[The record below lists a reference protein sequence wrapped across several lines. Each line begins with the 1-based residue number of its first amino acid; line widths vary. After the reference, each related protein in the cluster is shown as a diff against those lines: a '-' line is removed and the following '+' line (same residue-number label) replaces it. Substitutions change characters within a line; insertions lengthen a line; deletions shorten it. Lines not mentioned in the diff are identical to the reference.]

1 MKPPQYPFSA
11 IVGQPRLKR
20 ALLINAIDPLIG
32 GVLVRGQKGSAKTT
46 AVRGLARLLGAAAP
60 LVELPLGCTEDRLL
74 GSFDLELVLKKRKKL
89 FLPGLLSQS
98 HGGILYVDE
107 VNLLSH
113 HLVDLLLDAAASGF
127 VRVEREGFSL
137 TRSSRF
143 VLVGSMNPEEGELRP
158 QLLDRFGLSIETDS
172 VSDAEERVVVMR
184 RRLAFDRDPA
194 AFSRQWAAEE
204 ASLKAQVVRACKL
217 LPRLD
222 LTESQARHIATRC
235 AEAGVQGLRADLV
248 IYRSA
253 RALAALTGRESVEAE
268 DVEEAMLLALPHRR
282 QRHLTQSAPPPP
294 PKRRPSSA
302 RESDIPRVNSEA
314 DEQNSTRGR
323 DFGAAETRHAAGE
336 PRAVKSYALERSLQ
350 RGKDEPGRRQSRETS
365 GVGGAPAALR
375 GFSGDASAIAWDAT
389 LKHAAA
395 ENVGGGGLPL
405 KIDPGQ
411 IKEHI
416 REFRTGALVLFVV
429 DASGSMNAQARMRAA
444 KTAALSLLVDAYQRR
459 DQVGVIAFR
468 GDGAELL
475 LPPTRSADA
484 AEKALVEMMTGG
496 RTPLAAGLRLAEQV
510 ISRRPPQ
517 ESLEPFIV
525 LITDGRATVAADGDP
540 LAETL
545 ALAEQFRKRRIAG
558 LVVDTESGA
567 MRLGYAKRI
576 ADSWGAHYVVPESL

>member
-11 IVGQPRLKR
+11 IVGQSRLKR
-20 ALLINAIDPLIG
+20 ALLINAIDPRIG

-74 GSFDLELVLKKRKKL
+74 GSFDLEVVLKKRKKV
-89 FLPGLLSQS
+89 FLPGLLAQS
-98 HGGILYVDE
+98 HSGILYVDE

-137 TRSSRF
+137 TKPSRF

-158 QLLDRFGLSIETDS
+158 QLLDRFGLSIETDT
-172 VSDAEERVVVMR
+172 VSDADERVEVMR
-184 RRLAFDRDPA
+184 RRLSFDRDPA
-194 AFSRQWAAEE
+194 AFSKQWASQE
-204 ASLKAQVVRACKL
+204 ASLKSHVVCARKS

-222 LTESQARHIATRC
+222 LSDSQAKDISTRC

-248 IYRSA
+248 IYRA
-253 RALAALTGRESVEAE
+253 ACALAALAGRKSVETE

-282 QRHLTQSAPPPP
+282 QRHLTQSPPPLA
-294 PKRRPSSA
+294 KGRQSSTCESESP
-302 RESDIPRVNSEA
+302 REKFQA
-314 DEQNSTRGR
+314 TEQNLPRQKDSEN
-323 DFGAAETRHAAGE
+323 AETLHAAGE
-336 PRAVKSYALERSLQ
+336 PHAVKSYAIERSLQ
-350 RGKDEPGRRQSRETS
+350 RGKSEPGCRQSRETAGIS
-365 GVGGAPAALR
+365 GPSVALR
-375 GFSGDASAIAWDAT
+375 SFSGETSVIAWDAT
-389 LKHAAA
+389 LKHSAV
-395 ENVGGGGLPL
+395 ENIGGNRPL
-405 KIDPGQ
+405 KIDLGQ

-429 DASGSMNAQARMRAA
+429 DASGSMNAQARMKVA

-459 DQVGVIAFR
+459 DQVGMIAFR

-484 AEKALVEMMTGG
+484 AEKALAEMMTGG

-510 ISRRPPQ
+510 ISRCPPQ

-525 LITDGRATVAADGDP
+525 LITDGRATVAAGADP
-540 LAETL
+540 LVETL
-545 ALAEQFRKRRIAG
+545 VLAEQFRKRRIAG
-558 LVVDTESGA
+558 LVIDTESGA
-567 MRLGYAKRI
+567 ARLGYAKRI

>member
-11 IVGQPRLKR
+11 IVGQSRLKR

-74 GSFDLELVLKKRKKL
+74 GSFDLEVVLKKRKKV
-89 FLPGLLSQS
+89 FLPGLLAQS
-98 HGGILYVDE
+98 HSGILYVDE

-137 TRSSRF
+137 TKPSRF

-158 QLLDRFGLSIETDS
+158 QLLDRFGLSIETDT
-172 VSDAEERVVVMR
+172 VSDADERVEVMR
-184 RRLAFDRDPA
+184 RRLSFDRDPV
-194 AFSRQWAAEE
+194 AFSKQWASQE
-204 ASLKAQVVRACKL
+204 ASLKSHVVRARKS

-222 LTESQARHIATRC
+222 LSDSQAKDISTRC

-253 RALAALTGRESVEAE
+253 CALAALAGRKSVETE

-282 QRHLTQSAPPPP
+282 QRHLTQIPPPPP
-294 PKRRPSSA
+294 PKGRQSSTGESESP
-302 RESDIPRVNSEA
+302 REKSQA
-314 DEQNSTRGR
+314 TEQNSPRQN
-323 DFGAAETRHAAGE
+323 DSENAETRHAAGE
-336 PRAVKSYALERSLQ
+336 PHAVKSYAIERSLQ
-350 RGKDEPGRRQSRETS
+350 RGKSEPGRRQSRETAGIS
-365 GVGGAPAALR
+365 GPSVALR
-375 GFSGDASAIAWDAT
+375 SFSGEISAIAWDAT
-389 LKHAAA
+389 LKHSAV
-395 ENVGGGGLPL
+395 ETIGGDRPL

-416 REFRTGALVLFVV
+416 REFKTGALVLFVV
-429 DASGSMNAQARMRAA
+429 DASGSMNAQARMKVA

-459 DQVGVIAFR
+459 DQVGMIAFR
-468 GDGAELL
+468 GDDAELL
-475 LPPTRSADA
+475 LTPTRSADA
-484 AEKALVEMMTGG
+484 AEKALAEMMTGG

-525 LITDGRATVAADGDP
+525 LITDGRATVAAGADP
-540 LAETL
+540 LVETL
-545 ALAEQFRKRRIAG
+545 ALTEQFRKRRIAG
-558 LVVDTESGA
+558 LVIDTESGA
-567 MRLGYAKRI
+567 ARLGYAKRI
-576 ADSWGAHYVVPESL
+576 AESWGVHYVVPESL